1 MLLIVNISFC
11 EQDIEN
17 NGKLV
22 LKTYVILRISF
33 YS

>member
-11 EQDIEN
+11 KQDIEN
-17 NGKLV
+17 NGKLI
-22 LKTYVILRISF
+22 LKTYVILCILF